1 MKWTSS
7 LTFGAAVLASLAT
20 AQDTP
25 TNDRQPT
32 VSAPYENPWKALSE
46 EEAASVNELLQER
59 MSLTGNTGSS
69 RDNFVVQLSLL
80 HPNKTDTLPFL
91 DNNATAP
98 RRYARATIQSGT
110 TNSTEK
116 YWQEYL
122 VGPLP
127 ATNATA
133 VEPLTFPFQNSQP
146 GRTPMHPLYSP
157 NEASSFFTRFST
169 EVEDISMQLF
179 NTTFFTGSIGLRL
192 GSPFWDEEGR
202 IISWAA
208 AFADPGTKLSSVTV
222 EPLGFAVKFDL
233 TGQNS
238 DNWKAVGWYSKGEFY
253 ASTDDFRAA
262 INKPDYQKP
271 PPNVLGNWTSTDRQ
285 GTPMPLDH
293 LPPPASIAQGDQ
305 RFKIDA
311 EEGYISWMDFTFYH
325 AVSQDL
331 GLSLFDIKYKGRRII
346 YELSLQEALTS
357 YSGTDPFQSQAT
369 FFDTTSGMGSTLQPL
384 IKGYDC
390 PSHATYLPA
399 TWTEGDT
406 LKTQAE
412 AICIFEFDAGYPI
425 RRHSFSPSAPHTSV
439 AKNIQFVMRTVATV
453 GNYDFM
459 IDYSFFYDGGI
470 EVSSRFSGYIAAA
483 YWDGQPEYG
492 FHIHDFLSGSSH
504 DHTLTFKVDLD
515 INGRKNSVQKLQF
528 VPTSTTYPWSQGR
541 VYNTFKAERSWVA
554 NESESKINWAENDN
568 TLYAIV
574 NRDTPN
580 PYGEYP
586 GYRIKR
592 AAGTIHLTQTN
603 STNTGK
609 TGAFVTHDFYVT
621 QQKETEPRAADANN
635 QFNKDDPLVDFAS
648 FFDEETLEQEDL
660 VLWFNLGMH
669 HLPHTGDLPNTMFSS
684 AHSAMRFEPLNYLV
698 GDPSVS
704 SNQQVRIEYDDQGAV
719 TNVDEFGKMSANTTC
734 A

>member
-1 MKWTSS
+1 MKWNSS
-7 LTFGAAVLASLAT
+7 LTFGAAVLASCAV
-20 AQDTP
+20 AQDAP

-59 MSLTGNTGSS
+59 MALTGNNGSS
-69 RDNFVVQLSLL
+69 HDSYVVQLALL
-80 HPNKTDTLPFL
+80 HPNKTDTLPYL
-91 DNNATAP
+91 DSNATAP
-98 RRYARATIQSGT
+98 KRYARATVQSGT

-116 YWQEYL
+116 HWQEYMI
-122 VGPLP
+122 GPLP
-127 ATNATA
+127 ATNATP

-146 GRTPMHPLYSP
+146 GRTPMHPMYSP
-157 NEASSFFTRFST
+157 NEATNFFTRFAT
-169 EVEDISMQLF
+169 ETEDISMQLF
-179 NTTFFTGSIGLRL
+179 NTTFLTGRIGLRF

-202 IISWAA
+202 TISWAG
-208 AFADPGTKLSSVTV
+208 AFTDPGTNLSSVTV

-238 DNWKAVGWYSKGEFY
+238 DEWKAVGWYSYGEFY
-253 ASTDDFRAA
+253 DSTEEFRAA
-262 INKPDYQKP
+262 ISHPDYQKP
-271 PPNVLGNWTSTDRQ
+271 PPNVLGNWTSTDKQ
-285 GTPMPLDH
+285 GTPMELDDQ
-293 LPPPASIAQGDQ
+293 PPPASIAQGDQ

-311 EEGYISWMDFTFYH
+311 KEGYISWMDFTFYH

-331 GLSLFDIKYKGRRII
+331 GLSLFDIKFKGRRII

-384 IKGYDC
+384 VKGYDC

-406 LKTQAE
+406 IKTQKD

-439 AKNIQFVMRTVATV
+439 AKNIQFTMRTVATV
-453 GNYDFM
+453 GNYDFL

-483 YWDGQPEYG
+483 YWEDQPEYG

-515 INGRKNSVQKLQF
+515 INGRKNSVQKLKF

-541 VYNTFKAERSWVA
+541 VYNTFKAERSWVD
-554 NESESKINWAENDN
+554 NERDSMINWEENDN
-568 TLYAIV
+568 ALYAVV

-592 AAGTIHLTQTN
+592 SAGTIHLTQTN
-603 STNTGK
+603 STNTDK
-609 TGAFVTHDFYVT
+609 
-621 QQKETEPRAADANN
+621 TEPRAADAYN
-635 QFNKDDPLVDFAS
+635 QYSKDDPLVDFAT
-648 FFDEETLEQEDL
+648 FFDDESLEQEDLFVTPFLSSL

-684 AHSAMRFEPLNYLV
+684 AHSAMRLEPLNYLV

-704 SNQQVRIEYDDQGAV
+704 SNQQVRVEYDAEGAI
-719 TNVDEFGKMSANTTC
+719 TNVDEFGKIFANTTC